1 MSVLQMHSGGAGGG
15 PNIFKE
21 MPLSELCLN
30 TQQA

>member
-1 MSVLQMHSGGAGGG
+1 MSVLQMHSGGGGG